1 MARATETSNRRPL
14 LLLAGQ
20 AFALGL
26 MVAWITIAAS
36 AIFLDTYGSG
46 ALPFTYIGA
55 AAAGALASAA
65 LTRAL
70 RHRSLV
76 SVAKRVLAA
85 LALTLAG
92 AFAVLWT
99 SGPWVSVVLL
109 VLIPILVPVG
119 FVFVVGQAG
128 MLLDVRSLK
137 ASYARV
143 VAGFALGFVI
153 GGVAGPFLLDLAGR
167 TEALLAF
174 AAVVAGMFLVLAW
187 WTERSFPAQLAAI
200 EDEMDADVIRPTI
213 RSLLRNRYVVG
224 IVSFQMLSAVE
235 SQWLD
240 YLVYDRAAARYRS
253 GAALAD
259 FISRFTA
266 IAYGADILFL
276 VVVAGLLLK
285 RFGLRYGLTAN
296 SAVVLA
302 LVVAM
307 IVAASSQGSAATLV
321 FVLVVASRVSDLT
334 LSDGTSRTSLGAA
347 YQAVPLAE
355 RLAAQATV
363 EGLAVP
369 LAIGASGL
377 VLIAVRETVG
387 TSGLALPVLTSI
399 VVIAWMVVSLFVYRG
414 YRVNLLANLRHRTL
428 DPSTLTIDDAN
439 TLAAIDRLLDSV
451 NERDVRLG
459 LHTLALADHPEL
471 PARLDRLALDDR
483 VGVRAHALER
493 LGALDPSAAAASARL
508 GLLHRSAPIR
518 AVSLRTLATTGAP
531 SDLAAVVEHWDDPHT
546 EVRLAAA
553 AAIAGLGDDGAKR
566 RISDA
571 TVELSQTDD
580 PAGPVLAAQ
589 VLATCGPETGIDRGS
604 LRDLLAHSDPDVVR
618 AALAAVQ
625 WPHDAA
631 LLDDVV
637 VHLEN
642 RRTSAATVEALVRG
656 GTYVMDFIDLGLGGR
671 LGLAR
676 HGKELLARACG
687 LIGGDEAS
695 ATLKRHLGNRDR
707 EVGRAV
713 AVALATMSRS
723 AGDHAELPDPG
734 AAGSVDDVD
743 QMTRTDLED
752 AAHVLRALHVLG
764 DADAVVVVCRA
775 LRDEL
780 QLLQSRLLACMS
792 YRYGSESLSRVTFQ
806 LAQPDARAHA
816 LAIEWLDVTL
826 TGTDRAVIA
835 LLEPEWSPGERMR
848 SLGRWYQLP
857 PTDIDHVLRDLI
869 EDPDD
874 RWRRP
879 WLTAC
884 ALMALA
890 NRDGPRFRSSM
901 TARDQ
906 TASGRRH
913 ETIDLVGETL
923 AGIRARLQL
932 TSTS

>member
-1 MARATETSNRRPL
+1 VPRAKEASNRRAL

-26 MVAWITIAAS
+26 LVAWITIAAS

-46 ALPFTYIGA
+46 ALPLTYIGA

-70 RHRSLV
+70 RRRSLV

-85 LALTLAG
+85 
-92 AFAVLWT
+92 FAVLLAGSFAGLWV

-128 MLLDVRSLK
+128 MLLDVRTLK

-153 GGVAGPFLLDLAGR
+153 GGSAGPLLLDLAGR

-174 AAVVAGMFLVLAW
+174 AAAVAAMFLALAW
-187 WTERSFPAQLAAI
+187 WTERSFPAQLSTIAG
-200 EDEMDADVIRPTI
+200 DATAEIVKPTI
-213 RSLLRNRYVVG
+213 RSLLRNRYVVC
-224 IVSFQMLSAVE
+224 IVTFQMLSAVE

-240 YLVYDRAAARYRS
+240 FLVYDRAAARYAS
-253 GAALAD
+253 NEALAD

-266 IAYGADILFL
+266 IAYGADIVFL
-276 VVVAGLLLK
+276 VLVAGLLLK

-307 IVAASSQGSAATLV
+307 IVAASLQSSGGMLV

-377 VLIAVRETVG
+377 VLIVVRATVG
-387 TSGLALPVLTSI
+387 TGGLALPVLTSI

-428 DPSTLTIDDAN
+428 DPSTLEIDDAN

-451 NERDVRLG
+451 DERDVRLG
-459 LHTLALADHPEL
+459 LHTLAVAEHPQL
-471 PARLDRLALDDR
+471 TARLDRLALDDR
-483 VGVRAHALER
+483 VGVRSHALDR
-493 LGALDPSAAAASARL
+493 LRTLDPSAAATSARL

-518 AVSLRTLATTGAP
+518 AVSLRTLAATGGR
-531 SDLAAVVEHWDDPHT
+531 SDLAAVVEHWDDPHH

-553 AAIAGLGDDGAKR
+553 VAIAEFGDEGAKA
-566 RISDA
+566 RISID
-571 TVELSQTDD
+571 TTELSRADD
-580 PAGPVLAAQ
+580 AEGPMLAARVLAK
-589 VLATCGPETGIDRGS
+589 CGPDTGIDRGS
-604 LRDLLAHSDPDVVR
+604 LRQLLAHSEHEVVK
-618 AALAAVQ
+618 AALAAVHL
-625 WPHDAA
+625 PHDFE

-642 RRTSAATVEALVRG
+642 RRTSPATLEALVRG
-656 GTYVMDFIDLGLGGR
+656 GPHMLELIDLGLGGS
-671 LGLAR
+671 LGFGR
-676 HGKELLARACG
+676 HSREVLARACG
-687 LIGGDEAS
+687 QIGGDEA
-695 ATLKRHLGNRDR
+695 AAVLRHHLDDRDR
-707 EVGRAV
+707 EVGLAV
-713 AVALATMSRS
+713 AVALAAL
-723 AGDHAELPDPG
+723 AGDTTGGAES
-734 AAGSVDDVD
+734 SVQGVGTDASLDR
-743 QMTRTDLED
+743 MIRTDLED
-752 AAHVLRALHVLG
+752 ATYALRALHLLG
-764 DADAVVVVCRA
+764 DADAFAVLCRA

-780 QLLQSRLLACMS
+780 HLLRHRLLACMS
-792 YRYGSESLSRVTFQ
+792 SRYGPESLSRVQFQ
-806 LAQPDARAHA
+806 LAQPDVRAHA
-816 LAIEWLDVTL
+816 VAMEWLDVTL
-826 TGTDRAVIA
+826 TGADRAVMA
-835 LLEPEWSPGERMR
+835 LLEPAWSAGDRMR
-848 SLGRWYQLP
+848 ALARWFPLP
-857 PTDIDHVLRDLI
+857 EVGIDEVLRDLVA
-869 EDPDD
+869 DPSD

-884 ALMALA
+884 ALMARA
-890 NRDGPRFRSSM
+890 NIEGQHFRDPAPAAVRTPGGENEGTM
-901 TARDQ
+901 D
-906 TASGRRH
+906 
-913 ETIDLVGETL
+913 IVGETL
-923 AGIRARLQL
+923 AGIRSRLQL
-932 TSTS
+932 SSPTL